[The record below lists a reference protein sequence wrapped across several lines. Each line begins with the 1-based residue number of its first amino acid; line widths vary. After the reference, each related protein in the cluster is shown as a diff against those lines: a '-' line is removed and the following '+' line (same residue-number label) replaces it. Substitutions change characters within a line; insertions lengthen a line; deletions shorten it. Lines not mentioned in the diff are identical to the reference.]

1 MPSHRLTSDYEPV
14 TPLRRAPSRTE
25 EPWDDAS
32 PSGTRGDADALDFN
46 GDEDT
51 GRLSSSVN
59 TSGSHTSTDHTS
71 DGHGSD
77 EHTFAGTARRS
88 QAVRSKQTARAKK
101 PWLESWGT
109 RRGHLPG
116 FLGLFLFTF
125 ILYYRPYEQVSAL
138 ASFTSMAFL
147 TAVVTLAFYFPTQLS
162 LEGTLTARPREVNL
176 LLLFALTALLSMPLA
191 LNRGEAWDTFV
202 EPFSKA
208 VLMFLVIVNTVRTM
222 RRLRWMLLLG
232 VSVGCVLSAVA
243 LNDYRRGNFTV
254 EGYRVTGSIGNL
266 FGNPNDMA
274 IHLITV
280 IPIVVAFMFGARG
293 LKKLVYA
300 FCLFL
305 LVGGMM
311 VTFSRGGFLGLAG
324 GAVVLAWKLG
334 RRNRFAVLALMLV
347 AVVLMVVLAPGGY
360 SARLLSI
367 FDSSLDPVGSSSA
380 RQQLLILA
388 ARTALLH
395 PLFGVGM
402 GNFHIISIREAVTH
416 NSYTQVASELGM
428 TALVLYMLFVVT
440 PLRRL
445 KRIERA
451 TLESRSASSF
461 YYLAVGMQASLVAY
475 MIGSFFGAI
484 AYQWYVY
491 YLVGYAVAL
500 RRIYATTDEVKEAER
515 LEENVETKTTDGLSK
530 SRMNDGLIKEKI
542 DNGLNG
548 TEADGEA
555 VMRPPGSA
563 GSGVVLYD
571 ARSARVIAG

>member
-14 TPLRRAPSRTE
+14 TPLRRAPPRTE
-25 EPWDDAS
+25 EPWDDAP
-32 PSGTRGDADALDFN
+32 PSETWGDAPDSD
-46 GDEDT
+46 GDVYA
-51 GRLSSSVN
+51 GRLSSGANASGVNASVPHA
-59 TSGSHTSTDHTS
+59 SEAHAP
-71 DGHGSD
+71 
-77 EHTFAGTARRS
+77 AGAVPPS
-88 QAVRSKQTARAKK
+88 QAGRAKK
-101 PWLESWGT
+101 AKVWLESWGT
-109 RRGHLPG
+109 RRGHLFG
-116 FLGLFLFTF
+116 FVGLFLFTF
-125 ILYYRPYEQVSAL
+125 ILYYRPYEQVSFL
-138 ASFTSMAFL
+138 ASFTSMAYV
-147 TAVVTLAFYFPTQLS
+147 TALATLAFYFPTQLS

-208 VLMFLVIVNTVRTM
+208 ALMFIVIVNTVRTM

-232 VSVGCVLSAVA
+232 ISVGCVLSAVA
-243 LNDYRRGNFTV
+243 LNDYRNGLFTV

-280 IPIVVAFMFGARG
+280 IPVVVAFMFSARG
-293 LKKLVYA
+293 PKKLLYA
-300 FCLFL
+300 VCLFL

-324 GAVVLAWKLG
+324 GSVVLAWKLG
-334 RRNRFAVLALMLV
+334 RRNRFAVLAVMLL
-347 AVVLMVVLAPGGY
+347 AVVLMMLLAPGGY
-360 SARLLSI
+360 STRLLSI

-380 RQQLLILA
+380 RQQLLILSA
-388 ARTALLH
+388 KTALLH

-416 NSYTQVASELGM
+416 NSYTEVAAEMGM
-428 TALVLYMLFVVT
+428 TALVIYTLFIVT

-451 TLESRSASSF
+451 TLDSRHASGF
-461 YYLAVGMQASLVAY
+461 YYLAVGLQASLVAY

-484 AYQWYVY
+484 AYHWYVY

-500 RRIYATTDEVKEAER
+500 RRIYATTGEVKEVAAEDFA
-515 LEENVETKTTDGLSK
+515 LEEKAETKAADRLFKTETGGDMIATKTADSLIETKTGD
-530 SRMNDGLIKEKI
+530 
-542 DNGLNG
+542 
-548 TEADGEA
+548 EATL
-555 VMRPPGSA
+555 RPQVPA
-563 GSGVVLYD
+563 GHGMVLYD
-571 ARSARVIAG
+571 AQSARVVAG